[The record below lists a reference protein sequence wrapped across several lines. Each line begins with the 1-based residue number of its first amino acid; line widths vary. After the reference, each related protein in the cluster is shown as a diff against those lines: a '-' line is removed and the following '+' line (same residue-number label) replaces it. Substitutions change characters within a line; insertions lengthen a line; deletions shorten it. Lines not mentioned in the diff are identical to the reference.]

1 MYRLRQ
7 RIFTKYR
14 NIGGNNI
21 IAFINCVLSY
31 LLLMVIIV
39 ALCLLGGFIGLKLRK
54 NKDAKDAIIESEAKK
69 EE

>member
-14 NIGGNNI
+14 NIGGNNM
-21 IAFINCVLSY
+21 IAFINSVLSY